1 MEGLMELQKLICKPS
16 FSVILLLAVLSLF
29 IGCGQTDYSKDIKI
43 IKDKLEQLEKK
54 MAEYEQLKE
63 VKELKAKVEEGKDA
77 LEEQLKIIEEKYEKK
92 SGKNETA
99 RAKPQVKTAVQ
110 TKTSAA
116 VEKSYHTVTRGET
129 LYSISRKYKV
139 SVAELSRLN
148 NLKQNQHIETGQK
161 LLISNGSNR

>member
-1 MEGLMELQKLICKPS
+1 MEQQKAIRKS
-16 FSVILLLAVLSLF
+16 SIAAILLFSALSLF

-43 IKDKLEQLEKK
+43 IKDKLELLEKK

-99 RAKPQVKTAVQ
+99 RAKPPVKTAVQ
-110 TKTSAA
+110 TMPNAA
-116 VEKSYHTVTRGET
+116 TEKSYHTVTRGET

-139 SVAELSRLN
+139 SVAELSRIN

-161 LLISNGSNR
+161 LLISYGSKR